1 MTDCKLVNVLELFFI
16 KNIKIFLTVY
26 TNRHEVLYDKLV
38 SYTE

>member
-1 MTDCKLVNVLELFFI
+1 MTDYKLINAELFFI